1 MTKHIIIIRG
11 GGSPRRRTDESGR
24 GRSGELRTGQGRW
37 LRYGI
42 EEEGGDSAALRKKL
56 GTTRHRRRRRRQRD
70 WVGEEVRDGDI
81 DRVRVGN
88 NCDIEAKAGSG
99 VEGGN
104 SDIEGG
110 GGVEGSADGKIVQP
124 DSAKSIS
131 IRIRVLR
138 CGCYSFYTQDF
149 IGIG

>member
-37 LRYGI
+37 LRYGV
-42 EEEGGDSAALRKKL
+42 EEEGGDVAALRKKL

-81 DRVRVGN
+81 DRVGDGN
-88 NCDIEAKAGSG
+88 NGNIEAKAGSG
-99 VEGGN
+99 VEGGS

-110 GGVEGSADGKIVQP
+110 EGVEGGADGKIVQP
-124 DSAKSIS
+124 DSAKLIS
-131 IRIRVLR
+131 IRIRVLH
-138 CGCYSFYTQDF
+138 CWCYSFYTQDF